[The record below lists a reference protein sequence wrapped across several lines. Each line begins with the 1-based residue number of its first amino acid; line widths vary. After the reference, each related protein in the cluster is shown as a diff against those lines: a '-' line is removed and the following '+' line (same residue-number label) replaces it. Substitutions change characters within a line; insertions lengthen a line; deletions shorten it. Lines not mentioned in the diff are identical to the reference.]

1 MRDEPKVILNVP
13 DYTLII
19 DTTKSVVVLRHQD
32 SGHGSRNLL
41 RSV

>member
-1 MRDEPKVILNVP
+1 MRDEPNVELKGLNP
-13 DYTLII
+13 ANLDPI
-19 DTTKSVVVLRHQD
+19 KSVGPYRQQD

>member
-1 MRDEPKVILNVP
+1 MRDEPNVELKGP
-13 DYTLII
+13 SSVHL
-19 DTTKSVVVLRHQD
+19 DTTKGVGPYRQQD